1 VSPAKAS
8 FPGTENYLVSIVE
21 GSDQQGQTIP
31 RSSLPKRTAGN
42 AGSPG
47 EFLRVCRAAWLASA
61 FAVVMAVFV
70 SFELPWYFSLHGWL
84 MPGDI
89 SWMTRSAQWVDYGA
103 MGSVYAANHWYLTLP
118 GYLLLLAP
126 VVQVGDMLH
135 LANNYPF
142 PIPHPTMWLLTG
154 PFTALCCA
162 TVIPATDRLAA
173 ALCVPKLRR
182 EMLAVGVAVL
192 VAVPTTI
199 FSGHGEDML
208 ALAGVE
214 LATVAA
220 IGGRW
225 SRVGWI
231 LAFAVVF
238 QEWALLAVPVLVAA
252 SPQGQKIKTAW
263 HALVPGASLGVLLLA
278 LDWKNAYFDLIV
290 QPAVFKGQKLVWW
303 QWAKVVTIPGTSVL
317 GVTGSTF
324 RTFAVAVAVAA
335 GVVVW
340 RNPTPARIATAVAF
354 ALFAR
359 GFFEVE
365 LWPYYLAPAAVMIAV
380 LAGRAPVKRAAVA
393 AAAAF
398 GAYAVSNSA
407 YVGVST
413 NPWLATAVL
422 AACAAMA
429 FSALAAPRALRAEA
443 QRLSDR
449 PSLKLAEYF
458 KHLKSRY
465 TAHDFDPG
473 RPVEDEGQVAFD

>member
-1 VSPAKAS
+1 V
-8 FPGTENYLVSIVE
+8 G
-21 GSDQQGQTIP
+21 GS
-31 RSSLPKRTAGN
+31 
-42 AGSPG
+42 GSVG
-47 EFLRVCRAAWLASA
+47 DFLGVRRAAWLATA
-61 FAVVMAVFV
+61 LAVVISIFV
-70 SFELPWYFSLHGWL
+70 SFKLPWYFDLHGWL

-89 SWMTRSAQWVDYGA
+89 SWMTRSAQWVDSGA

-118 GYLLLLAP
+118 GYLFLLAP

-162 TVIPATDRLAA
+162 AVIPATDRLAA
-173 ALCVPKLRR
+173 ALSVPKLRR
-182 EMLAVGVAVL
+182 DILAVAVAVL

-220 IGGRW
+220 VGGHW

-231 LAFAVVF
+231 LALAVLF

-263 HALVPGASLGVLLLA
+263 HALLPGASLGMLLLA

-303 QWAKVVTIPGTSVL
+303 QWAKVVAIPGTSVF

-324 RTFAVAVAVAA
+324 RTCAVAVAVVA
-335 GVVVW
+335 GIVVW
-340 RNPTPARIATAVAF
+340 KNPTPTRIAAAVAV

-365 LWPYYLAPAAVMIAV
+365 LWPYYLAPAAVMIV
-380 LAGRAPVKRAAVA
+380 LLAGRAPAKRAAVA

-429 FSALAAPRALRAEA
+429 YGALAAPGALRPEALRAA
-443 QRLSDR
+443 VLRLGALLLAALRLSDR
-449 PSLKLAEYF
+449 PSLNFVESF

-465 TAHDFDPG
+465 SAHDFESD